1 MRKIINVVL
10 LLSLLVSCTR
20 NENEK
25 VPCYQITLQAVGE
38 DDYVLGAGSEMAAN
52 EDFILIEEQNT
63 DSLIHVIDV
72 KNGAKHI
79 GRIGEIGQGPEE
91 FLIIT
96 NICTTAD
103 KKGFCAYDANR
114 KILWQ
119 LKHTENGW
127 EQIKLFEPDSLFH
140 RVIKPL
146 NDSTYLASG
155 YYNNHKFFLLS
166 KDGDVLN
173 RVGEWPY
180 RDEAEKKV
188 SGVMKSQAYVGDF
201 TVSPSGKNVVY
212 ACLASDI
219 LSFYTYSDLEL
230 SLNKEIVNEYVDY
243 NYRHD
248 SNHFSGTSRK
258 ASFGYLSIASNN
270 NYVYLLYSG
279 RSIKEYDLKAFQ
291 GNSIH
296 VYTWEGKKVAE
307 LKSESDLDRICMSP
321 DGDKL
326 YAVALVPDY
335 RLVEISLPEVL
346 QD

>member
-1 MRKIINVVL
+1 MIV

-25 VPCYQITLQAVGE
+25 VSCYQIALQTVGE
-38 DDYVLGAGSEMAAN
+38 DDYVLGSGSEMAVTDN
-52 EDFILIEEQNT
+52 FILIEEQNT
-63 DSLIHVIDV
+63 DSLIHVIDL

-79 GRIGEIGQGPEE
+79 GRIGKIGQGPEE

-103 KKGFCAYDANR
+103 KNGFCAYDANR
-114 KILWQ
+114 RVLWQ
-119 LKHTENGW
+119 LKRVDRGW
-127 EQIKLFEPDSLFH
+127 EQIKLFEPDSVFH

-155 YYNNHKFFLLS
+155 YYNSHKFFLLS

-201 TVSPSGKNVVY
+201 TVSPSGKNVAY

-219 LSFYTYSDLEL
+219 LSFYTYSDIEL
-230 SLNKEIVNEYVDY
+230 SLNKEIVGEYVDY

-258 ASFGYLSIASNN
+258 TPLGYLSITSNN
-270 NYVYLLYSG
+270 DFVYLLYSG
-279 RSIKEYDLKAFQ
+279 RSIAEYDLKAFR

-296 VYTWEGKKVAE
+296 VYTWEGEKVAE
-307 LKSESDLDRICMSP
+307 LKSESDMNRICISP
-321 DGDKL
+321 DAKKL
-326 YAVALVPDY
+326 YAIALVPDY
-335 RLVEISLPEVL
+335 RLVEIALPEVL